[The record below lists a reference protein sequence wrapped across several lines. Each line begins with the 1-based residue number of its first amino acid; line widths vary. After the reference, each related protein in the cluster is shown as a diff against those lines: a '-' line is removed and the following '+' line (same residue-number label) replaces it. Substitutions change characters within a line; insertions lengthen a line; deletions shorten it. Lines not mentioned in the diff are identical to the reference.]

1 MTIILRLQGLD
12 VKASTEDIRTF
23 FKCLHIPDG
32 GVYIVGGNLRE
43 AFIAF
48 TTEKDA
54 QLAMRYSGKALKGSK
69 VTLHISSMDELEHK
83 LKSLLRKKKPSPT
96 QHTINRSQPSPK
108 ANLQPLN
115 AGPPPSDLSN
125 TSALVRD
132 PRSVK
137 LSPLHPNTSHRQPSN
152 ALESGTAFLL
162 GVCTFP
168 QGLQSHQREKNDSLP
183 RVDLIKAFN
192 KTVPNEVRA
201 SEETLTQKSGYAR
214 LFGLPAS
221 ATKEEICHF
230 FSGLKV
236 QEAIVNVK
244 LGLGHCCLVKF
255 ASEQEACE
263 AFLFNQQSLGP
274 HCVEVCGA
282 TEMMWT
288 SALQECEPM
297 LDAGERRKPKK
308 SPLRETLNHKQKPTA
323 LQIKRQFANWLP
335 PKSSK
340 KLRPFGD
347 YSDATAVSSNIEY
360 TVMVSGLPKSIT
372 KTQIKEL
379 LGCPNIGYKNVLH
392 LFDKEGNK
400 TDTAFAI
407 FNNKEDY
414 DYAMNLT
421 GCHVGSNA
429 IDISSISKVMMRD
442 MMAKTHLRIR
452 DPDEKKPNQKILP
465 VETLEDPSV
474 NTDPAAQTWLFVRN
488 MPADVQKS
496 QIKSLLCKHKLKY
509 SSIILLLDSNCRSIG
524 EAVVEFKS
532 EKLAALALKLNGQDF
547 LGSKL
552 LLSCI
557 NIQQM
562 KNILRRNV

>member
-32 GVYIVGGNLRE
+32 GVYIVGGSLRE

-125 TSALVRD
+125 TSALV
-132 PRSVK
+132 P
-137 LSPLHPNTSHRQPSN
+137 
-152 ALESGTAFLL
+152 
-162 GVCTFP
+162 
-168 QGLQSHQREKNDSLP
+168 
-183 RVDLIKAFN
+183 
-192 KTVPNEVRA
+192 
-201 SEETLTQKSGYAR
+201 
-214 LFGLPAS
+214 
-221 ATKEEICHF
+221 TKEEICHF

-288 SALQECEPM
+288 SAL
-297 LDAGERRKPKK
+297 KPKK

-340 KLRPFGD
+340 KLRPF
-347 YSDATAVSSNIEY
+347 
-360 TVMVSGLPKSIT
+360 
-372 KTQIKEL
+372 
-379 LGCPNIGYKNVLH
+379 
-392 LFDKEGNK
+392 
-400 TDTAFAI
+400 
-407 FNNKEDY
+407 
-414 DYAMNLT
+414 
-421 GCHVGSNA
+421 
-429 IDISSISKVMMRD
+429 
-442 MMAKTHLRIR
+442 
-452 DPDEKKPNQKILP
+452 DEKKPNQKRKFLP